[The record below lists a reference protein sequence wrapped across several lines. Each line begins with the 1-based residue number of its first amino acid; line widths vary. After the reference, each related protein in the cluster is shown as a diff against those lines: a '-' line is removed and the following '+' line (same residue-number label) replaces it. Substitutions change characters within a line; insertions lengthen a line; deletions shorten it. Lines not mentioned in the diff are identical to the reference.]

1 MLIVTGAQDSMTP
14 PDQGQRLAKA
24 APNAKLV
31 ELDRMGHHPSPHEW
45 EQILTESSQVFDL

>member
-1 MLIVTGAQDSMTP
+1 MTP
-14 PDQGQRLAKA
+14 PEQGQRLAKA